1 MDYFKRISI
10 HSTSW
15 LDPSDGLPDLRSRGL
30 VVAFVR
36 SVLLGFF
43 MQFVC
48 TNYARCKMQTAAM
61 ATGVNAIESRIKK
74 NKKEKP
80 RVLIRIRSFPD
91 SPEEWK

>member
-1 MDYFKRISI
+1 MKCLMDDFKRISI

-15 LDPSDGLPDLRSRGL
+15 LDSSDGLPDLRSRGL

-48 TNYARCKMQTAAM
+48 TNYARCKMQTATI
-61 ATGVNAIESRIKK
+61 ATGVYAIESRIKK
-74 NKKEKP
+74 KNP
-80 RVLIRIRSFPD
+80 GF
-91 SPEEWK
+91 